1 MIGVMIGADE
11 DEVGRR
17 RVALL
22 EALAEDAEEDGPDR
36 NAWFEARRKRW
47 IMGTPDEARTTV
59 QRYAEAG
66 VERIMLQDF
75 LPHDLDMIRLMG
87 RELVGRV

>member
-1 MIGVMIGADE
+1 MIGAMVGAD
-11 DEVGRR
+11 DAEVQQRTS
-17 RVALL
+17 ALM
-22 EALAEDAEEDGPDR
+22 EALDVEAGNDGG
-36 NAWFEARRKRW
+36 AWFEERRRRW
-47 IMGTPDEARTTV
+47 IMGTPEEARATV

-75 LPHDLDMIRLMG
+75 LPHDLPMIELLG